1 MIKRQIMMELE
12 KHLATK
18 EITLIVGPRQAG
30 KTTLLLLL
38 KESLE
43 KRGAKTLLFNMDI
56 ENDQRHF
63 INQEALVSKIKL
75 EFGSDSGT
83 VFIDEIQ
90 RKADAGLF
98 LKGLY
103 DMRLPY
109 KFVVTGSGSLELKEK
124 IHESLAG
131 RKRMFELSTL
141 SFEEFA
147 NFKTGYKYEDRL
159 EEFFN
164 LESNRLTSLLSEYML
179 FGAYPRLVLEEALA
193 DKERIINE
201 IYQSYLERD
210 IGIMVGDGKSEAFS
224 RLLRLLAE
232 QAGQLMNISE
242 LSSTLSISVKTI
254 NQYIWYMEKT
264 YILRRLTPF
273 FKNARKEITKSP
285 VSYFT
290 DLGLLNFATRSFGR
304 EFTEGRGGF
313 IFQNFVCNILYQ
325 KCFGT
330 PKSLHFWRSK
340 DKAEVDFVIDDGQT
354 PVPIEVKYSSKSN
367 IDLPRSL
374 VSFTERYKP
383 ALSLIVYRGP
393 ETKRVY
399 SGTKVLYIPFHKLAK
414 LNLDM

>member
-131 RKRMFELSTL
+131 RKLIFELGTL
-141 SFEEFA
+141 TFEA
-147 NFKTGYKYEDRL
+147 
-159 EEFFN
+159 
-164 LESNRLTSLLSEYML
+164 
-179 FGAYPRLVLEEALA
+179 
-193 DKERIINE
+193 
-201 IYQSYLERD
+201 
-210 IGIMVGDGKSEAFS
+210 
-224 RLLRLLAE
+224 
-232 QAGQLMNISE
+232 
-242 LSSTLSISVKTI
+242 
-254 NQYIWYMEKT
+254 
-264 YILRRLTPF
+264 
-273 FKNARKEITKSP
+273 
-285 VSYFT
+285 
-290 DLGLLNFATRSFGR
+290 
-304 EFTEGRGGF
+304 
-313 IFQNFVCNILYQ
+313 
-325 KCFGT
+325 
-330 PKSLHFWRSK
+330 
-340 DKAEVDFVIDDGQT
+340 
-354 PVPIEVKYSSKSN
+354 
-367 IDLPRSL
+367 
-374 VSFTERYKP
+374 
-383 ALSLIVYRGP
+383 
-393 ETKRVY
+393 
-399 SGTKVLYIPFHKLAK
+399 
-414 LNLDM
+414 